1 MSWKNSLLVIWKL
14 LGLFV
19 ETLNTGH
26 KYSLLNRENLK
37 QSIQLQLSQTQK
49 LFSQLSSAILKSRL
63 NFQHFSKKDD
73 PHSWCISE
81 ITDSKKRLNKCLRS
95 LVSEDPSRSN
105 MVRWTKDCWYMN
117 GITFIIFI
125 DHCEGSWVG
134 KDLS

>member
-19 ETLNTGH
+19 ETLNAGH

-63 NFQHFSKKDD
+63 NFQHFPKKDD

-117 GITFIIFI
+117 GITIFI